1 MPSYKVLNPLAW
13 HGRHERGEVLEM
25 PESEAQAFGSDYLE
39 PLPAPAAE
47 SEPKATQT
55 EEEAK
60 PKKIM
65 K

>member
-39 PLPAPAAE
+39 ILPTPKPEPE
-47 SEPKATQT
+47 SQASQAD
-55 EEEAK
+55 EEAK
-60 PKKIM
+60 PKKT
-65 K
+65 KK

>member
-25 PESEAQAFGSDYLE
+25 PESDAQAFGPEYLE
-39 PLPAPAAE
+39 PLPAPTT
-47 SEPKATQT
+47 EPEPQAPQA

-60 PKKIM
+60 PKKT
-65 K
+65 KK